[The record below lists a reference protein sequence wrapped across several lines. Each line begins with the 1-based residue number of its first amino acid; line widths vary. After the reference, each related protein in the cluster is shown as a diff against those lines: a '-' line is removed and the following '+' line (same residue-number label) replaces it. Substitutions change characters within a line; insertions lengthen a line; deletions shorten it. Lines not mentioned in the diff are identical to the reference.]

1 MSSEDCRYCP
11 DHGLCSWCLS
21 EGMVEIEQIVPKQLV
36 DEYLDDPYVNTCF
49 QAIRHRGGTR
59 EEALILCVKELV
71 KHKNHLTKE
80 LTDQMWLKQPVIIY
94 KDSE

>member
-1 MSSEDCRYCP
+1 MAD
-11 DHGLCSWCLS
+11 
-21 EGMVEIEQIVPKQLV
+21 IEYFVPESLH

-71 KHKNHLTKE
+71 KYKNYLTKE
-80 LTDQMWLKQPVIIY
+80 LTEQMWLKQPVILY
-94 KDSE
+94 KDPPK